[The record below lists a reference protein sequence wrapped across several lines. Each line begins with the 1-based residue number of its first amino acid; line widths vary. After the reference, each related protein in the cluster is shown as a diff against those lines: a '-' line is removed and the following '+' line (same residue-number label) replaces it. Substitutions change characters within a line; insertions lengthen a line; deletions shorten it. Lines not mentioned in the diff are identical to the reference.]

1 MYYRERDLRYFIDN
15 KDKFTR
21 KYQDKYLLIRDS
33 AVVGVFDSY
42 NLAEEIADRMYKK
55 DEYFIQF
62 CSNVGVTSK

>member
-1 MYYRERDLRYFIDN
+1 MYYREQDLRYFIDN

-33 AVVGVFDSY
+33 AIVGVFDSY

-62 CSNVGVTSK
+62 CANMRVVK

>member
-1 MYYRERDLRYFIDN
+1 MYHRERDLRYFIDN
-15 KDKFTR
+15 KDKLTR
-21 KYQDKYLLIRDS
+21 KYQDKYLLIHDS

-62 CSNVGVTSK
+62 CSNLRVAK